1 MAVIT
6 SVTATIARKRMK
18 LMLCIAVGLLVSRV
32 GHAVELGGL
41 AHVQARHDP
50 RHHELSARVD
60 PGPGDLADG
69 RIFED
74 MSVRGQDRE
83 KDVESEEELGGR
95 YQELPLRCVLC
106 LFC

>member
-6 SVTATIARKRMK
+6 SVSASFVW
-18 LMLCIAVGLLVSRV
+18 LCLLLLLCFSVGFFVCCVGL
-32 GHAVELGGL
+32 AVDLGGL

-83 KDVESEEELGGR
+83 KEVESEEELGGR